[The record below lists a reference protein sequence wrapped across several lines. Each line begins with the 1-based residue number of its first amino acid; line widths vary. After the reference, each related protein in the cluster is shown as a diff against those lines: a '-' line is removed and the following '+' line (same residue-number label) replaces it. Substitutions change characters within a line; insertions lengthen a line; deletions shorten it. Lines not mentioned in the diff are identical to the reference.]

1 MTLRAST
8 RQKNIVASSI
18 AILKTV
24 NNVKGFHG
32 SKLFDNIK
40 SNAIFCKERA
50 KTLYRF
56 PRARQEPHGC
66 NPTYQTSENMY
77 RHRYIQ
83 PQPLLNRGFQPHQ

>member
-56 PRARQEPHGC
+56 PRVRQGLHGC
-66 NPTYQTSENMY
+66 NQSY
-77 RHRYIQ
+77 
-83 PQPLLNRGFQPHQ
+83 